1 MKEIVKNEK
10 IQSWSIP
17 QEDFNED
24 MIIKGLVSAL
34 STKIFPNEQ
43 GLEDW
48 RYFAIASDGED
59 LRSGWEDYIVTLADG
74 VDVILGEDVVNEDVE
89 LRCILSYD
97 IIDDEYADEYAV
109 LVDGER
115 VIYDYLKPSIK
126 STPIEIDGKPFIKI
140 EATFLE
146 YSFKK

>member
-89 LRCILSYD
+89 LR
-97 IIDDEYADEYAV
+97 
-109 LVDGER
+109 
-115 VIYDYLKPSIK
+115 SI
-126 STPIEIDGKPFIKI
+126 S
-140 EATFLE
+140 
-146 YSFKK
+146 